1 MYTCIISIG
10 NSFWV
15 WCFIL
20 EDDEFLSVN
29 LPGEDILDLWLGFRL
44 RDEGLAASLNPCLE
58 TTPLDLSAEGE
69 TVPLL
74 SAVAAVYLFDPAVK
88 RERR

>member
-1 MYTCIISIG
+1 MG

-20 EDDEFLSVN
+20 EDDEFLSIN
-29 LPGEDILDLWLGFRL
+29 LPGEDILDLWLGCRL
-44 RDEGLAASLNPCLE
+44 REEGLAASLNPCLE

-69 TVPLL
+69 TMPLL
-74 SAVAAVYLFDPAVK
+74 SPAPAVYLLDPVAK